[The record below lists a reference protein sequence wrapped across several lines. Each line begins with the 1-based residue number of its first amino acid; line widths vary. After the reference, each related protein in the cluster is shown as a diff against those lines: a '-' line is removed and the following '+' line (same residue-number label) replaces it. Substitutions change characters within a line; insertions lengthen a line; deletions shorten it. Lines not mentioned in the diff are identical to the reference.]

1 MPSIL
6 YASRSQAL
14 QNPRTRV
21 QWTFKYLINCRW
33 IAKFKVHILWLLAAT
48 MRIDRNFC
56 KSYGSSRGKK
66 PFVPFTAAL
75 AAMVE

>member
-14 QNPRTRV
+14 QNPRTRI
-21 QWTFKYLINCRW
+21 QWAFKYLIDCRW
-33 IAKFKVHILWLLAAT
+33 IAEFKVHILWLLAAT
-48 MRIDRNFC
+48 MRIDRNVF
-56 KSYGSSRGKK
+56 KSYGNSRSKK

-75 AAMVE
+75 AAKVE